1 MASAKRDIRS
11 IIDSFSDDLI
21 LIAQDIARERVERAV
36 LEWQAK
42 NEKLLAKKSIQDEKA
57 QRLEEKARR
66 NQLALERIERVAEKR
81 RAREEKKAAER
92 ALRLEQRMIS
102 DSTDKPERKPGRGR
116 KSGGILGEAAAK
128 KEPTPPPLFV
138 HKRPAMARYSSS
150 SAAMK
155 KRRSRPLRTRVEPM
169 AMTPQRP
176 VRRSRPSRPL
186 SLSNS
191 ASVCRCVDSGTP
203 GLPSR

>member
-36 LEWQAK
+36 SEWQAK

-57 QRLEEKARR
+57 QRLQEKARK

-81 RAREEKKAAER
+81 RAREEQKAAER
-92 ALRLEQRMIS
+92 ALRLEQRLIS
-102 DSTDKPERKPGRGR
+102 DSTEKPEKKPGRGR
-116 KSGGILGEAAAK
+116 KSGGLLGEGAAK

-138 HKRPAMARYSSS
+138 HKRRRDGEIQQLKRGDEETSLS
-150 SAAMK
+150 SAGA
-155 KRRSRPLRTRVEPM
+155 
-169 AMTPQRP
+169 
-176 VRRSRPSRPL
+176 PSTGANTNGAPAVAAAAPA
-186 SLSNS
+186 
-191 ASVCRCVDSGTP
+191 ASVASGEQLRL
-203 GLPSR
+203 GLY

>member
-36 LEWQAK
+36 SEWQAK

-57 QRLEEKARR
+57 QRLQEKARK
-66 NQLALERIERVAEKR
+66 NQMALERIERVAEKR

-102 DSTDKPERKPGRGR
+102 DSTERPEKKPGRAR
-116 KSGGILGEAAAK
+116 KSGGLLGESATK

-138 HKRPAMARYSSS
+138 HKRRRDGEIQQLKRDEAPLVNAGANSNGANSNGAAAPAA
-150 SAAMK
+150 
-155 KRRSRPLRTRVEPM
+155 PVVPEQLR
-169 AMTPQRP
+169 
-176 VRRSRPSRPL
+176 L
-186 SLSNS
+186 
-191 ASVCRCVDSGTP
+191 
-203 GLPSR
+203 GL

>member
-57 QRLEEKARR
+57 QRLEEKALK
-66 NQLALERIERVAEKR
+66 NQKALERIERVAEKR
-81 RAREEKKAAER
+81 RAREEQKAAER

-102 DSTDKPERKPGRGR
+102 DSTEKPERKPGRGR
-116 KSGGILGEAAAK
+116 KSGGLLGEGAAK

-138 HKRPAMARYSSS
+138 HKRRRDGEIQQLKRGDEETPTPAT
-150 SAAMK
+150 AA
-155 KRRSRPLRTRVEPM
+155 SNGANSNGAPAPAAPVVPVVPEQLR
-169 AMTPQRP
+169 
-176 VRRSRPSRPL
+176 L
-186 SLSNS
+186 
-191 ASVCRCVDSGTP
+191 
-203 GLPSR
+203 GL

>member
-21 LIAQDIARERVERAV
+21 LIAQDIAREQVQRAV

-57 QRLEEKARR
+57 QRLEEKARK
-66 NQLALERIERVAEKR
+66 NQSALERIERFAEKR
-81 RAREEKKAAER
+81 RAREEQKAAER

-102 DSTDKPERKPGRGR
+102 DSTEKPAKKPGRGR
-116 KSGGILGEAAAK
+116 KSGGLLGESAAK

-138 HKRPAMARYSSS
+138 HKRRRDGEIQQLKRGDEEATLPAIAAPSNGANSNGAPNPS
-150 SAAMK
+150 ASAA
-155 KRRSRPLRTRVEPM
+155 V
-169 AMTPQRP
+169 AP
-176 VRRSRPSRPL
+176 VIPEQL
-186 SLSNS
+186 SL
-191 ASVCRCVDSGTP
+191 
-203 GLPSR
+203 GL

>member
-42 NEKLLAKKSIQDEKA
+42 HEKFLAKKSIQDEKA
-57 QRLEEKARR
+57 ARLEEKALK
-66 NQLALERIERVAEKR
+66 NQKALERIERVAEKR
-81 RAREEKKAAER
+81 RAREEQKAAER

-102 DSTDKPERKPGRGR
+102 DSTEKPEKKPGRGR
-116 KSGGILGEAAAK
+116 RSSGLLAEGASK

-138 HKRPAMARYSSS
+138 HKRRRDGEIQQLKRGDEETPAP
-150 SAAMK
+150 AANAPSNDASESGATAAAK
-155 KRRSRPLRTRVEPM
+155 APAAPVVPEQLR
-169 AMTPQRP
+169 
-176 VRRSRPSRPL
+176 L
-186 SLSNS
+186 
-191 ASVCRCVDSGTP
+191 
-203 GLPSR
+203 GLY

>member
-36 LEWQAK
+36 SEWQAK
-42 NEKLLAKKSIQDEKA
+42 NEKVLAKKSIQDEKA
-57 QRLEEKARR
+57 RRLQEKALK
-66 NQLALERIERVAEKR
+66 NQKALERIERVAEKR

-102 DSTDKPERKPGRGR
+102 ESTEKPEKKPGRGR
-116 KSGGILGEAAAK
+116 KSGGLLGESAVK

-138 HKRPAMARYSSS
+138 HKRRRDGEIQQLKRTEEEAAAAAANNGSAPAASGASPNGAS
-150 SAAMK
+150 LISPA
-155 KRRSRPLRTRVEPM
+155 PGEQLR
-169 AMTPQRP
+169 
-176 VRRSRPSRPL
+176 L
-186 SLSNS
+186 
-191 ASVCRCVDSGTP
+191 
-203 GLPSR
+203 GL